1 MKNMDDISLATNP
14 EGREDG
20 ILLAFAID
28 DVVVHIMGTFVWFY
42 DLVTSGYEVVEV
54 PSNEGKFVIAFL
66 DGETVMETLECSEL
80 MSALLRS
87 EPRVV
92 VIVREPKPPIETIGI
107 KRFVAPGWTIN
118 ENDEFIPSE
127 NWVDPR
133 TLPAVEFTEEQ
144 KEELKK
150 RGYNV

>member
-1 MKNMDDISLATNP
+1 MKTMEDISLAKNP

-54 PSNEGKFVIAFL
+54 PSEEGKFIIAFMN
-66 DGETVMETLECSEL
+66 GEEVVETLECSEL
-80 MSALLRS
+80 LSALLRS

-92 VIVREPKPPIETIGI
+92 VLVREPKPPIESIGI
-107 KRFVAPGWTIN
+107 RRYVAPGWRVDEN
-118 ENDEFIPSE
+118 EELIPPSD
-127 NWVDPR
+127 WVDPR
-133 TLPAVEFTEEQ
+133 TLATIEPTEEQ
-144 KEELKK
+144 KEAL
-150 RGYNV
+150 RQMGHRI

>member
-54 PSNEGKFVIAFL
+54 PSDEGKYIIAFMN
-66 DGETVMETLECSEL
+66 GETIVETLECSEL
-80 MSALLRS
+80 LSALLRS

-92 VIVREPKPPIETIGI
+92 VIVKEPKPPIETIGI
-107 KRFVAPGWTIN
+107 KRFVSPGWGVD
-118 ENDEFIPSE
+118 ENGEFIPPSD
-127 NWVDPR
+127 WVDPR
-133 TLPAVEFTEEQ
+133 TLPPVELTEEQ
-144 KEELKK
+144 KEHL
-150 RGYNV
+150 RSLGRNV